1 MLSCVSLAAILPIM
15 TQAVKLHD
23 LTITAICL
31 SIALG
36 SLICILLARNPEILY
51 LAAVIRSF
59 AEMTTTSIRSAITK
73 IVGNQDVGKV
83 TEVSII

>member
-1 MLSCVSLAAILPIM
+1 M
-15 TQAVKLHD
+15 TKFEKKIHD
-23 LTITAICL
+23 LTMMTICL

-51 LAAVIRSF
+51 LAAVIRLF

-83 TEVSII
+83 IEVSII